1 ALGHTLQPVYPALT
15 PLTGAMP
22 GDANLAGISLA
33 VRIKAKADGK
43 TRESA
48 GGFLFTHRGYS
59 GPSVLDVSHVAVRSQ
74 GRAGATLR
82 VSWTERGEAAWAK
95 ELTDTSGR
103 VAGVVARHLPER
115 LAEALCSDA
124 G

>member
-1 ALGHTLQPVYPALT
+1 SRGPIRAASVILATGGLSVPLTGSDGTGLRIAEALGHTLQPVYPALT

-22 GDANLAGISLA
+22 GDAILAGISLA

-59 GPSVLDVSHVAVRSQ
+59 GPSVLDVSHVAVRS
-74 GRAGATLR
+74 
-82 VSWTERGEAAWAK
+82 
-95 ELTDTSGR
+95 
-103 VAGVVARHLPER
+103 
-115 LAEALCSDA
+115 
-124 G
+124 